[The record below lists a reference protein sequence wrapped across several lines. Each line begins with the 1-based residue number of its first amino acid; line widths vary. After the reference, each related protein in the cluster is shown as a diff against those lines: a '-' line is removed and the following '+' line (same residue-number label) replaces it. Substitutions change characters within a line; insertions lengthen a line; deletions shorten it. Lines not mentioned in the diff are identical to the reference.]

1 MNLAAIADVVRCL
14 GGVREIQYRRATM
27 RIHRQAQATTA
38 LVVLAVLF
46 ELLWAGVL
54 GASGPGTP
62 VDQLIA
68 SRSLLGLEAAA
79 LPDRAAALRPSAD
92 RPDPGGR
99 LLPPLLFGLAAA
111 ATVANRVP
119 TRRRWSS
126 RTPAQ
131 SPVLATSRGPRAPPV
146 LQPA

>member
-1 MNLAAIADVVRCL
+1 
-14 GGVREIQYRRATM
+14 M
-27 RIHRQAQATTA
+27 RVHRQAQATTA

-46 ELLWAGVL
+46 GSLWACAL

-68 SRSLLGLEAAA
+68 SRSLPGLEAAV
-79 LPDRAAALRPSAD
+79 LPDRAAALRPSAE

-99 LLPPLLFGLAAA
+99 LLLPLLFGLVAASI
-111 ATVANRVP
+111 TIANRVP
-119 TRRRWSS
+119 SRRRQSS

-131 SPVLATSRGPRAPPV
+131 SPVLGAPRGPRGPPR
-146 LQPA
+146 LQPG